1 MTTVF
6 TRILTGDIPGTFVY
20 RDEFCACFLTIN
32 PISDGHVLLCPIE
45 EIDKWTDLPAQLSNH
60 LFSRAHEISQ
70 CLQDAFSCERV
81 GLIIAGFEVP
91 HCHIHLIPTQTMDDL
106 SFANAADS
114 VTRDRLEQIAVRIRE
129 AMARH
134 GMASSG

>member
-1 MTTVF
+1 MPTVF

-45 EIDKWTDLPAQLSNH
+45 EIDKWTDLPTQLSHH

-114 VTRDRLEQIAVRIRE
+114 VTRDRLDHNAARIRE

-134 GMASSG
+134 GIVSNG